1 MNTQRWK
8 RSFFTIWAGQAISL
22 ITSAALQMAI
32 IWYLTDTTGSAMVL
46 AIATMVGFLPQA
58 ILGTMIGVLVD
69 RWNRKLVMIGADL
82 MVAAAGVVLAV
93 VALTIELPIWVV
105 MLVLLIRS
113 IGTAFHTPALSA
125 VTPLLVPEDQLT
137 KCAGYSQSVQSASYI
152 ISPAIGAFLYAT
164 WELNA
169 IILIDVLGALIACT
183 TVAVVAIPKQK
194 PQAESTTSN
203 FFEEVKDGY
212 RALRESKGLFV
223 LLWIG
228 ALYAFVFMPIN
239 ALFPLMS
246 MSYFKGTATHASIV
260 EIAFA
265 VGMLVGGLLLGAW
278 GGFKNRALNIVF
290 SISLMGIALFI
301 SGLLPINGY
310 LVFVLCSVLMGLSSP
325 FYNGVQM
332 ALIQEKI
339 QPEYLGRVFG
349 LLGSLV
355 SFAMPIGLIVSGI
368 FADQVGI
375 NMWFLLS
382 GVVIIGIAILSAS
395 LPSIRELDK
404 KAKRS

>member
-8 RSFFTIWAGQAISL
+8 RSFFTIWAGQATSL

-46 AIATMVGFLPQA
+46 TIATMVGFLPQA

-82 MVAAAGVVLAV
+82 MVAASGLALAV

-113 IGTAFHTPALSA
+113 IGTAFHTPAMSA
-125 VTPLLVPEDQLT
+125 VTPSLVPEDQLT

-152 ISPAIGAFLYAT
+152 LSPAIGAFLYAT
-164 WELNA
+164 WDLNA
-169 IILIDVLGALIACT
+169 IILIDVLGALIACI

-194 PQAESTTSN
+194 LQAESATSN

-212 RALRESKGLFV
+212 RALRELKRLFA

-228 ALYAFVFMPIN
+228 AVYAFVFMPIN

-265 VGMLVGGLLLGAW
+265 VGMLVGSLLLGAW
-278 GGFKNRALNIVF
+278 GGFKNRALSVMF
-290 SISLMGIALFI
+290 SISLMGIALLI
-301 SGLLPINGY
+301 SGLLPVNGY
-310 LVFVLCSVLMGLSSP
+310 LIFVLCSVLMGLSSP

-368 FADQVGI
+368 FSDRVGI
-375 NMWFLLS
+375 
-382 GVVIIGIAILSAS
+382 
-395 LPSIRELDK
+395 
-404 KAKRS
+404 

>member
-1 MNTQRWK
+1 MNTQNWR
-8 RSFFTIWAGQAISL
+8 RSFFTIWAGQAVSL

-46 AIATMVGFLPQA
+46 SIATMVGFLPQA

-82 MVAAAGVVLAV
+82 MVAVAGVALAV

-105 MLVLLIRS
+105 MLVLFIRS
-113 IGTAFHTPALSA
+113 VGTAFHIPALSA

-152 ISPAIGAFLYAT
+152 LSPAIGAFLYAT

-169 IILIDVLGALIACT
+169 IILIDVLGALIACI
-183 TVAVVAIPKQK
+183 TVATVAIPKQK
-194 PQAESTTSN
+194 TQGESTASN
-203 FFEEVKDGY
+203 FFEEAKDGY
-212 RALRESKGLFV
+212 RALRESKGLFA

-265 VGMLVGGLLLGAW
+265 VGMLVGGLSLGAW
-278 GGFKNRALNIVF
+278 GGFKNRALSILV

-301 SGLLPINGY
+301 SGLLPMNGF
-310 LVFVLCSVLMGLSSP
+310 LIFVLCSVLMGFSSP
-325 FYNGVQM
+325 FYSGVQM

-355 SFAMPIGLIVSGI
+355 SFAMPIGLVVSGI
-368 FADQVGI
+368 FADRVGI
-375 NMWFLLS
+375 NTWFLLS
-382 GVVIIGIAILSAS
+382 GVGIIGIAILCAS
-395 LPSIRELDK
+395 LPSIRALDS
-404 KAKRS
+404 KAERS